1 MSAQTI
7 ASLAL
12 FGGTFDPV
20 HGAHL
25 QVARAAIARM
35 AVERVILIPS
45 AQSPLKAHAP
55 LASDADRLAML
66 QLATAHAE
74 ALAVSDYE
82 IEQGGTS
89 YSLKTALHFQQQYPK
104 AALYWI
110 LGADQFAQLAR
121 WHAIDQLLQV
131 VRFLVCRRP
140 GYVLQAPPLPGLRY
154 QILELAAWDCSSSE
168 IRERCRR
175 GQSIAELT
183 STQVE
188 AFISARA
195 LYTQ

>member
-25 QVARAAIARM
+25 QVARAAIACM

-131 VRFLVCRRP
+131 VRFLVCRRRAMCYNHRHCR
-140 GYVLQAPPLPGLRY
+140 GCAIRSWSWKRG
-154 QILELAAWDCSSSE
+154 IAA
-168 IRERCRR
+168 
-175 GQSIAELT
+175 
-183 STQVE
+183 QVKF
-188 AFISARA
+188 ANAVVGGSR
-195 LYTQ
+195 LLN